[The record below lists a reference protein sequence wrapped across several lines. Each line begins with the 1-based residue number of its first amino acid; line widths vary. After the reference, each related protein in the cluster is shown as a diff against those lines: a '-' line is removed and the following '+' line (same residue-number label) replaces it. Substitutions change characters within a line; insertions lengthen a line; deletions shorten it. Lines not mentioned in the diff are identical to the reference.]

1 MRKFLLNKNT
11 EILSILTMIFLF
23 FIIRKG
29 SERYVVD
36 YILMGVTIFFCL
48 YKKKYNKISMGL
60 VISIVGYIFF
70 ITLSLLKSDFINIDI
85 ELFFKIVIHNYI
97 LFLCLTQLE
106 LSEKYY
112 NGFLFFFIL
121 CSLIVTIKGLE
132 EWHLNNFSPYYR
144 VKMRTE
150 PTILT
155 IEIGIYVLMSFFSL
169 LYSKKIITKV
179 ISSVIFILSFLVLI
193 STNSRITLLVIPLII
208 ATTLLIKF
216 KIKFKYLIIFFILG
230 ICFIKEPHINKYLH
244 RVKRLTSMENIE
256 KETRIKIW
264 LKGINDFKE
273 NKSKALGFYYYN
285 NHELGAISWEK
296 NPHLHNNFLE
306 IIVTQGIGA
315 IIFYIFFNIF
325 LLLEFI
331 KKLKASQI
339 ESQKILIYFSISVLV
354 FLNLTGLT
362 DCNIYFSKVNQL
374 AFFMFALALCK
385 VRGENTNE

>member
-1 MRKFLLNKNT
+1 MKKFFLSKNT
-11 EILSILTMIFLF
+11 EILSMLTMIFLF

-36 YILMGVTIFFCL
+36 YVLMGITIFFCL

-60 VISIVGYIFF
+60 IVSIVGYIFF
-70 ITLSLLKSDFINIDI
+70 ITLSFLKSDSINFNI
-85 ELFFKIVIHNYI
+85 ELFFKIVFHNYL
-97 LFLCLTQLE
+97 LFICLTQLE
-106 LSEKYY
+106 LNEKYY
-112 NGFLFFFIL
+112 KNFLVFFIL

-132 EWHLNNFSPYYR
+132 EWHLNKFSPYYR

-155 IEIGIYVLMSFFSL
+155 IEVGIYVLMSFFSL
-169 LYSKKIITKV
+169 LYSKKIIVKV
-179 ISSVIFILSFLVLI
+179 ISFIIFVLSFLVLI

-208 ATTLLIKF
+208 AITLLIKF
-216 KIKFKYLIIFFILG
+216 KIKFKYLIVFFILG
-230 ICFIKEPHINKYLH
+230 ICFIKEPHVNKYLY
-244 RVKRLTSMENIE
+244 RVKQLTSIENIK
-256 KETRIKIW
+256 KETRVKIW
-264 LKGINDFKE
+264 IKGINDFKE
-273 NKSKALGFYYYN
+273 NKYKPLGFYYYR

-306 IIVTQGIGA
+306 IIVSQGIGA
-315 IIFYIFFNIF
+315 IMFYICFNIF

-331 KKLKASQI
+331 KKLKLTQI
-339 ESQKILIYFSISVLV
+339 ESQKILIYLSIAIIA

-385 VRGENTNE
+385 VKGENINE

>member
-29 SERYVVD
+29 NERYVVD
-36 YILMGVTIFFCL
+36 YALMGITIFFCL

-70 ITLSLLKSDFINIDI
+70 ITLSFLKSDSISLNI

-306 IIVTQGIGA
+306 IMITQGIGA

-339 ESQKILIYFSISVLV
+339 ESQKILIYLSISILA

>member
-36 YILMGVTIFFCL
+36 YVLMGVTIFFCL
-48 YKKKYNKISMGL
+48 YKKKYNKIPMGL
-60 VISIVGYIFF
+60 VISIIGYTFF
-70 ITLSLLKSDFINIDI
+70 ITLSFFKNDFISLNI

-169 LYSKKIITKV
+169 LYSKKIIVKI
-179 ISSVIFILSFLVLI
+179 ISGIIFVLSFLVLI

-216 KIKFKYLIIFFILG
+216 KIRFKYFIIFFVLG
-230 ICFIKEPHINKYLH
+230 ICFIKEPHVNKYLY
-244 RVKRLTSMENIE
+244 RVKQLTSMENIE

-264 LKGINDFKE
+264 LKGIKDFKE
-273 NKSKALGFYYYN
+273 NKYRPLGFYYYKN
-285 NHELGAISWEK
+285 YELGAISWEK

-306 IIVTQGIGA
+306 IMITQGIGA
-315 IIFYIFFNIF
+315 IIFYISFNIF

>member
-29 SERYVVD
+29 NERYVVD
-36 YILMGVTIFFCL
+36 YALMGITIFFCL

-70 ITLSLLKSDFINIDI
+70 ITLSFLKSDSISLNI

-339 ESQKILIYFSISVLV
+339 ESQKILIYLSISILA

>member
-29 SERYVVD
+29 NERYVVD
-36 YILMGVTIFFCL
+36 YALMGITIFFCL

-70 ITLSLLKSDFINIDI
+70 ITLSFLKSDSISLNI

-216 KIKFKYLIIFFILG
+216 KIKFKYLIIFFVLG
-230 ICFIKEPHINKYLH
+230 ICFIKEPHVNKYLY

-264 LKGINDFKE
+264 LKGIKDFKE

-306 IIVTQGIGA
+306 IMITQGIGA

-339 ESQKILIYFSISVLV
+339 ESQKILIYLSISILA

>member
-1 MRKFLLNKNT
+1 MKKFFLSKNT
-11 EILSILTMIFLF
+11 EILSMLTMVIIF

-36 YILMGVTIFFCL
+36 CILMGITIFFCL
-48 YKKKYNKISMGL
+48 YKRKYNKISMGL
-60 VISIVGYIFF
+60 IVSIVGYIFF
-70 ITLSLLKSDFINIDI
+70 MALSFFKSDSINYNI
-85 ELFFKIVIHNYI
+85 ELFFKIVFHNYM

-106 LSEKYY
+106 LNEKYY
-112 NGFLFFFIL
+112 KNFLLFFIL

-132 EWHLNNFSPYYR
+132 EWHLNKFSPYYR

-155 IEIGIYVLMSFFSL
+155 IEVGIYVLMSFFSL
-169 LYSKKIITKV
+169 LYSKKIIVKA
-179 ISSVIFILSFLVLI
+179 ISFIIFVLSFLVLI

-208 ATTLLIKF
+208 AITLLIKF
-216 KIKFKYLIIFFILG
+216 KIKFKYLIVFFILG
-230 ICFIKEPHINKYLH
+230 ICFIKEPHVNKYLY
-244 RVKRLTSMENIE
+244 RVKQLTSIENLE

-264 LKGINDFKE
+264 KKGINDFKE
-273 NKSKALGFYYYN
+273 NKYKALGFCYYK

-306 IIVTQGIGA
+306 IMVTQGMGA
-315 IIFYIFFNIF
+315 LIFYICFNIF
-325 LLLEFI
+325 LFLEFI
-331 KKLKASQI
+331 KKLKSTQI
-339 ESQKILIYFSISVLV
+339 KSQKILIYLSISLVV

-374 AFFMFALALCK
+374 VFFTFALALCK
-385 VRGENTNE
+385 VRKENINE

>member
-36 YILMGVTIFFCL
+36 YVLMGVTIFFCL

-70 ITLSLLKSDFINIDI
+70 ITLSFFKNDFISLNI

-216 KIKFKYLIIFFILG
+216 KIKFKYFIIFFVLG
-230 ICFIKEPHINKYLH
+230 ICFIKEPHVNKYLY

-264 LKGINDFKE
+264 LKGIKDFKE
-273 NKSKALGFYYYN
+273 NKYRPLGFYYYK

-306 IIVTQGIGA
+306 IMITQGIGA
-315 IIFYIFFNIF
+315 IIFYISFNIF

>member
-1 MRKFLLNKNT
+1 MRKFLLNKNN

-36 YILMGVTIFFCL
+36 YILMGITIFFCL
-48 YKKKYNKISMGL
+48 YKRKYNKISMGL

-70 ITLSLLKSDFINIDI
+70 ITLSFLKNDFVNLNI
-85 ELFFKIVIHNYI
+85 ELFFKIIIHNYI

-112 NGFLFFFIL
+112 KSFLFFFIL
-121 CSLIVTIKGLE
+121 CSLIVTVKGLE
-132 EWHLNNFSPYYR
+132 EWHLNNFSSYYR

-155 IEIGIYVLMSFFSL
+155 IEIGIYVLISFFSL
-169 LYSKKIITKV
+169 LYSKKTIVKIISG
-179 ISSVIFILSFLVLI
+179 IIFILSFLVLM
-193 STNSRITLLVIPLII
+193 STNSRITLLTIPLII
-208 ATTLLIKF
+208 VITLLIKF
-216 KIKFKYLIIFFILG
+216 KVKFKYLIIFFILG
-230 ICFIKEPHINKYLH
+230 ICFIKEPHINKYLY
-244 RVKRLTSMENIE
+244 RVKQLTSMKNIE

-264 LKGINDFKE
+264 IKGISDFKK
-273 NKSKALGFYYYN
+273 NKYKPLGFYYYK

-315 IIFYIFFNIF
+315 IIFYISFNIF

-331 KKLKASQI
+331 KKLKSTQI
-339 ESQKILIYFSISVLV
+339 KSQKILIYLSISILV

-374 AFFMFALALCK
+374 AFFIFALALCK

>member
-11 EILSILTMIFLF
+11 GILSILTMIFLF

-36 YILMGVTIFFCL
+36 YVLMGVTIFFCL

-60 VISIVGYIFF
+60 VISIIGYTFF
-70 ITLSLLKSDFINIDI
+70 ITLSFFKNDFISLNI

-169 LYSKKIITKV
+169 LYSKKIIVKI
-179 ISSVIFILSFLVLI
+179 ISGIIFVLSFLVLI

-216 KIKFKYLIIFFILG
+216 KIRFKYFIIFFVLG
-230 ICFIKEPHINKYLH
+230 ICFIKEPHVNKYLY
-244 RVKRLTSMENIE
+244 RVKQLTSMENIE

-264 LKGINDFKE
+264 LKGIKDFKE
-273 NKSKALGFYYYN
+273 NKYRPLGFYYYKN
-285 NHELGAISWEK
+285 YELGAISWEK

-306 IIVTQGIGA
+306 IMITQGIGA
-315 IIFYIFFNIF
+315 IIFYISFNIF

>member
-29 SERYVVD
+29 NDRYVVD
-36 YILMGVTIFFCL
+36 YALMGITIFFCL

-60 VISIVGYIFF
+60 VISIAGYIFF
-70 ITLSLLKSDFINIDI
+70 ITLSFFKNDFISLNI

-339 ESQKILIYFSISVLV
+339 ESQKILIYLSISILA

>member
-1 MRKFLLNKNT
+1 MRKFLLNKNN

-36 YILMGVTIFFCL
+36 YILMGITIFFCL
-48 YKKKYNKISMGL
+48 YKRKYNKISMGL

-70 ITLSLLKSDFINIDI
+70 ITLSFFKNDFVNLNI
-85 ELFFKIVIHNYI
+85 ELFFKIIIHNYI

-112 NGFLFFFIL
+112 KSFLFFFIL
-121 CSLIVTIKGLE
+121 CSLIVTVKGLE

-155 IEIGIYVLMSFFSL
+155 IEIGIYVLISFFSL
-169 LYSKKIITKV
+169 LYSKKTIVKIISG
-179 ISSVIFILSFLVLI
+179 IIFILSFLVLM
-193 STNSRITLLVIPLII
+193 STNSRITLLTIPLII
-208 ATTLLIKF
+208 VITLLIKF
-216 KIKFKYLIIFFILG
+216 KVKFKYLIIFFILG
-230 ICFIKEPHINKYLH
+230 ICFIKEPHINKYLY
-244 RVKRLTSMENIE
+244 RVKQLTSMKNIE

-264 LKGINDFKE
+264 IKGISDFKK
-273 NKSKALGFYYYN
+273 NKYKPLGFYYYK

-315 IIFYIFFNIF
+315 IIFYISFNIF

-331 KKLKASQI
+331 KKLKSTQI
-339 ESQKILIYFSISVLV
+339 KSQKILIYLSISILV

-374 AFFMFALALCK
+374 AFFIFALALCK